1 MTALDVQIIDLPA
14 FRVASAMGFGP
25 SPEMEALDKLQKFIQ
40 DVGLWDRVET
50 LQLYGFNN
58 PEPEPDNPDYG
69 YEQWVVV
76 PENIGGTEEVAIK
89 TFPGGWYAVT
99 RCQGVPN
106 IYRVW
111 HELESWQAVSSYAP
125 GAHQWLEKWVNPTQR
140 WLAADEMV
148 LDLYLPIQK
157 KVPIKS

>member
-25 SPEMEALDKLQKFIQ
+25 SPEMEALDKIQKFIQ

-76 PENIGGTEEVAIK
+76 PEGLAGMGEVTIK

-99 RCQGVPN
+99 QCRGIPN

-111 HELESWQAVSSYAP
+111 HELQSWQMVSSYDP
-125 GAHQWLEKWVNPTQR
+125 GVHQWLEKWVNPTQL
-140 WLAADEMV
+140 WLAAEEMV
-148 LDLYLPIQK
+148 MDLYLPIQK
-157 KVPIKS
+157 KVPVKS